1 VSFIGEP
8 PFAGAPGTRANKAEI
23 SAMST
28 SMQSGFNYDYLGS
41 DTKAIQ
47 RSVSN
52 HLVYTIGKDPLTA
65 TEHDWMMAF
74 SHVVRDRLIERWM
87 ETQRSYYRHDAK
99 RVYYL
104 SMEFLIGRSLVNSL
118 LNMDIF
124 DACTE
129 ALHKLGIELERLRN
143 LEHDAALGNG
153 GLGRLAACFLDSM
166 ASLNIPGY
174 GYGIRFEYGMFRQ
187 KIEDG
192 QQIEL
197 PENWLVHGNP
207 WEFPRP
213 EVSYRVRFGGRVME
227 YQDPSGRRHFDWIE
241 GDVVMA
247 QAYDTPIPGYHNDTV
262 NNLRLWSAKA
272 YEDFD
277 LNCFNLGEYTEAVV
291 GKTLSENISKVLYPN
306 DTSTM
311 NKQLRLKQQY
321 FFVSASLK
329 DILRRFF
336 TDHDDLHELPERVAI
351 QLNDTHPAVAIPEL
365 MRLLMDKHQLEWQSA
380 WDITTRVF
388 SYTNHTLLPEALETW
403 PVQDFE
409 QLLPRHLQLI
419 YEINRRFLLMV
430 GHLHPGDM
438 EILRRLSIVDEG
450 GERRVRMAHLAIVG
464 SHKVNGVSALHS
476 ELLRKHTFKDFN
488 RFYPDKIVNVTNGI
502 TPRRWL
508 YLANPPLSRLIT
520 EAIGPEWVRDL
531 TQLKALEPLA
541 GDSQFRSRFA
551 AIKRQ
556 NKRLLAGQVHYY
568 LNQVIEPDTLFDV
581 QVKRIHE
588 YKRQLL
594 NVLRAIA
601 LYNRMIDR
609 DSPVEIVPRTILFG
623 GKAAPGYT
631 MAKLIIRLI
640 NDVAD
645 VIDNDP
651 AVSDRLKIIFIPNY
665 DVTTASDIIPA
676 AELSQQIS
684 TAGMEAS
691 GTGNMKLAL
700 NGALTMGTLDGAN
713 VEMCQQVGEENIFI
727 FGHTTEE
734 ISRLNAQGYNPRSY
748 YETNA
753 CLKRVIDMIANGYF
767 SPEEPERYRL
777 ITDNLLSSD
786 HFKVLADFQ
795 SYMDIS
801 DQADQDYLDQE
812 TWNRMAVLNT
822 ARMSYFS
829 SDRTISEYAKKIWQ
843 VSSIHPNPKAGQ

>member
-1 VSFIGEP
+1 MSKV
-8 PFAGAPGTRANKAEI
+8 KH
-23 SAMST
+23 SA
-28 SMQSGFNYDYLGS
+28 FKYDFLGS
-41 DTKAIQ
+41 DPRDIQ

-52 HLVYTIGKDPLTA
+52 HLVYTVGKDPYTA

-87 ETQRSYYRHDAK
+87 ETQRNYYRHDAK

-104 SMEFLIGRSLVNSL
+104 SMEFLIGRSLINSL
-118 LNMDIF
+118 LNMDIH

-129 ALHKLGIELERLRN
+129 ALHKLGIELERLRG

-174 GYGIRFEYGMFRQ
+174 GYGIRFQYGMFRQ
-187 KIEDG
+187 KIENG
-192 QQIEL
+192 CQIEL
-197 PENWLVHGNP
+197 PENWLAHDNP

-227 YQDPSGRRHFDWIE
+227 YQDSTGRRHFDWIE
-241 GDVVMA
+241 GDVVLA
-247 QAYDTPIPGYHNDTV
+247 QAYDTPIPGFQNDTV

-277 LNCFNLGEYTEAVV
+277 LDRFNLGEYTEAVV

-306 DTSTM
+306 DSSTM
-311 NKQLRLKQQY
+311 NKLLRLKQQY
-321 FFVSASLK
+321 FFVCASLK

-336 TDHDDLHELPERVAI
+336 TDHDSLSDLPDKVAI
-351 QLNDTHPAVAIPEL
+351 QLNDTHPAIAIPEM
-365 MRLLMDKHQLEWQSA
+365 MRLLMDKHHLEWQPA
-380 WDITTRVF
+380 WEITTRVF

-403 PVQDFE
+403 PVDIFE
-409 QLLPRHLQLI
+409 QMLPRHLQLI
-419 YEINRRFLLMV
+419 MEINRRFLLML
-430 GHLHPGDM
+430 GHLHPGDID
-438 EILRRLSIVDEG
+438 ILRRLSIIDESNG
-450 GERRVRMAHLAIVG
+450 RRIRMAHLAIIG

-476 ELLRKHTFKDFN
+476 ELLRESTFRDFN
-488 RFYPDKIVNVTNGI
+488 SFYPGKIINITNGI

-508 YLANPPLSRLIT
+508 YQSNRGLSQLIS
-520 EAIGPEWVRDL
+520 EAIGSTWVRDL
-531 TQLKALEPLA
+531 SQIGQLEPLA
-541 GDSQFRSRFA
+541 ADPHFQERFYA
-551 AIKRQ
+551 VKQ
-556 NKRLLAGQVHYY
+556 TNKQRLAKLIHYY
-568 LNQVIEPDTLFDV
+568 LESKVDPETLFDV

-594 NVLRAIA
+594 NLLRAIA
-601 LYNRMIDR
+601 LYNRLVD
-609 DSPVEIVPRTILFG
+609 DSSTACIPRTILFG

-631 MAKLIIRLI
+631 MAKMIIRLI

-676 AELSQQIS
+676 ADLSQQIS

-713 VEMCQQVGEENIFI
+713 VEMHERIGAENIFI
-727 FGHTTEE
+727 FGNTTEE
-734 ISRLNAQGYNPRSY
+734 NRKLNQQGYQPRRY
-748 YETNA
+748 YESDPV
-753 CLKRVIDMIANGYF
+753 LRRVIDMIANGFF
-767 SPEEPERYRL
+767 SPEEPARYRS
-777 ITDNLLSSD
+777 ITDSLLNSD
-786 HFKVLADFQ
+786 HFKVMADFG
-795 SYMDIS
+795 SYLAIS
-801 DQADQDYLDQE
+801 DQADQVYRDTAE
-812 TWNRMAVLNT
+812 WTRRAILNT
-822 ARMSYFS
+822 ARMGYFS
-829 SDRTISEYAKKIWQ
+829 SDRTIHEYAEKIWH
-843 VSSIHPNPKAGQ
+843 VNPIR

>member
-1 VSFIGEP
+1 MSNI
-8 PFAGAPGTRANKAEI
+8 KH
-23 SAMST
+23 SA
-28 SMQSGFNYDYLGS
+28 FKYDFLGS
-41 DTKAIQ
+41 DPKNIQ

-52 HLVYTIGKDPLTA
+52 HLVYSVGKDPYTA
-65 TEHDWMMAF
+65 TDHDWMMAF
-74 SHVVRDRLIERWM
+74 SYVVRDRLIERWM
-87 ETQRSYYRHDAK
+87 ETQRNYYRYDAK

-118 LNMDIF
+118 LNMDIH

-166 ASLNIPGY
+166 ASMNIPGY

-192 QQIEL
+192 CQVEL
-197 PENWLVHGNP
+197 PENWLIHDNP

-227 YQDPSGRRHFDWIE
+227 YQDTTGRRHFDWIE
-241 GDVVMA
+241 GDVVIA
-247 QAYDTPIPGYHNDTV
+247 QAYDTPIPGFKNDTV

-277 LNCFNLGEYTEAVV
+277 LNRFNQGEYTEAVV

-306 DTSTM
+306 DSSTM
-311 NKQLRLKQQY
+311 NKLLRLKQQY
-321 FFVSASLK
+321 FFVCASLK

-336 TDHDDLHELPERVAI
+336 TDHDNLSDLPDKVAI
-351 QLNDTHPAVAIPEL
+351 QLNDTHPAIAIPEM
-365 MRLLMDKHQLEWQSA
+365 MRLLMDKHHLEWQPA
-380 WDITTRVF
+380 WEITTRVF

-403 PVQDFE
+403 PVSIFE
-409 QLLPRHLQLI
+409 QMLPRHLQLI
-419 YEINRRFLLMV
+419 LEINRRFLLMV

-438 EILRRLSIVDEG
+438 EILRRLSIIDEN
-450 GERRVRMAHLAIVG
+450 RIRMAHLAIVG

-476 ELLRKHTFKDFN
+476 ALLRESTFKDFN
-488 RFYPDKIVNVTNGI
+488 SFFPGKIINITNGI

-508 YLANPPLSRLIT
+508 YQSNRGLSELIS
-520 EAIGPEWVRDL
+520 EAIGPDWIRDL
-531 TQLKALEPLA
+531 KQITQLESLA
-541 GDSQFRSRFA
+541 HDSAFQARFSNVKLA
-551 AIKRQ
+551 
-556 NKRLLAGQVHYY
+556 NKQRLANLVQYY
-568 LNQVIEPDTLFDV
+568 LGRKVDPNTLFDV

-594 NVLRAIA
+594 NLFRAIA
-601 LYNRMIDR
+601 LYNRLLD
-609 DSPVEIVPRTILFG
+609 DPDALLVPRTILIG

-651 AVSDRLKIIFIPNY
+651 AVSERLKIIFIPNY

-700 NGALTMGTLDGAN
+700 NGALTMGTMDGAN
-713 VEMCQQVGEENIFI
+713 VEMCENIGADNIFI
-727 FGHTTEE
+727 FGLTTED
-734 ISRLNAQGYNPRSY
+734 ISRLDQQGYQPRHY
-748 YETNA
+748 YESDPI
-753 CLKRVIDMIANGYF
+753 LRRVIDMIANGFF

-777 ITDNLLSSD
+777 ITDNLLTTD
-786 HFKVLADFQ
+786 HFKVLADFKDYLEA
-795 SYMDIS
+795 SER
-801 DQADQDYLDQE
+801 ADQMYCNRTE
-812 TWNRMAVLNT
+812 WNKRAILNT
-822 ARMSYFS
+822 ARMGYFS
-829 SDRTISEYAKKIWQ
+829 SDRTIGEYAEKIWQ
-843 VSSIHPNPKAGQ
+843 VSPIR

>member
-1 VSFIGEP
+1 MSNDV
-8 PFAGAPGTRANKAEI
+8 TH
-23 SAMST
+23 SA
-28 SMQSGFNYDYLGS
+28 FKYDYLGS
-41 DTKAIQ
+41 DSKAIQ

-52 HLVYTIGKDPLTA
+52 HLVYTIGKDPFTA

-87 ETQRSYYRHDAK
+87 ETQRSYYKHDAK

-104 SMEFLIGRSLVNSL
+104 SMEFLIGRSLINSL
-118 LNMDIF
+118 LNMDIHN
-124 DACTE
+124 ACGK
-129 ALHKLGIELERLRN
+129 ALKKLGIELERLRS

-187 KIEDG
+187 QIDNG
-192 QQIEL
+192 NQIEL
-197 PENWLVHGNP
+197 PENWLVHDNP

-213 EVSYRVRFGGRVME
+213 EVSYRIRYGGRVME
-227 YQDPSGRRHFDWIE
+227 YQDSSGRRHFDWID
-241 GDVVMA
+241 GDIVIA

-272 YEDFD
+272 HEAFD
-277 LNCFNLGEYTEAVV
+277 LNQFNQGEYTEAVV

-306 DTSTM
+306 DSSTM
-311 NKQLRLKQQY
+311 NKLLRLKQQY

-336 TDHDDLHELPERVAI
+336 TDHDDLHELPDKVAI
-351 QLNDTHPAVAIPEL
+351 QLNDTHPAIAIPEM
-365 MRLLMDKHQLEWQSA
+365 MRLLMDKHQLEWQPA
-380 WDITTRVF
+380 WEITTRVF

-403 PVQDFE
+403 PVKTFE
-409 QLLPRHLQLI
+409 TLLPRHLQVIL
-419 YEINRRFLLMV
+419 EINRRFLLML
-430 GHLHPGDM
+430 GHRHPGDM
-438 EILRRLSIVDEG
+438 DILRRLSIIDER
-450 GERRVRMAHLAIVG
+450 GERRIRMAHLAIIG

-476 ELLRKHTFKDFN
+476 ELLRNATFRDFD
-488 RFYPDKIVNVTNGI
+488 RFYPGKIINITNGI

-508 YLANPPLSRLIT
+508 YLSNRRLSSLISD
-520 EAIGPEWVRDL
+520 AIGPEWVKDL
-531 TQLKALEPLA
+531 SKIQQLEAFAEDHSFQEK
-541 GDSQFRSRFA
+541 FA
-551 AIKRQ
+551 AIKLA
-556 NKRLLAGQVHYY
+556 NKKHISKLINYFLEKQVDPH
-568 LNQVIEPDTLFDV
+568 TLFDV

-594 NVLRAIA
+594 NLFRAIE
-601 LYNRMIDR
+601 LYNRLVD
-609 DSPVEIVPRTILFG
+609 DPGCACVPRTFLFG
-623 GKAAPGYT
+623 GKAAPGYS

-665 DVTTASDIIPA
+665 DVTTATDIIPA

-700 NGALTMGTLDGAN
+700 NGALTMGTMDGAN
-713 VEMCQQVGEENIFI
+713 VEMREQLGDENIFI
-727 FGHTTEE
+727 FGLQTDD
-734 ISRLNAQGYNPRSY
+734 IARLNQLGYQPRQY
-748 YETNA
+748 YESDPR
-753 CLKRVIDMIANGYF
+753 LRRIIDMIANGFF
-767 SPEEPERYRL
+767 SPEEPTRYRM
-777 ITDNLLSSD
+777 ITDSLLNVD
-786 HFKVLADFQ
+786 HFKVLADFDA
-795 SYMDIS
+795 YMGIS
-801 DQADQDYLDQE
+801 DQADTIYQQPD
-812 TWNRMAVLNT
+812 TWNRMAILNT
-822 ARMSYFS
+822 ARMGYFS
-829 SDRTISEYAKKIWQ
+829 SDRTISEYAEKIWQ
-843 VSSIHPNPKAGQ
+843 VSPVSR

>member
-1 VSFIGEP
+1 
-8 PFAGAPGTRANKAEI
+8 
-23 SAMST
+23 MST
-28 SMQSGFNYDYLGS
+28 PQQSGFNYDYLGS

-65 TEHDWMMAF
+65 TDHDWMMAF

-87 ETQRSYYRHDAK
+87 ETQRNYYRHDAK

-174 GYGIRFEYGMFRQ
+174 GYGIRFQYGMFRQ

-192 QQIEL
+192 QQVEL

-227 YQDPSGRRHFDWIE
+227 YQDPTGRRHFDWIE

-247 QAYDTPIPGYHNDTV
+247 QAYDTPIPGYQNDTV

-321 FFVSASLK
+321 FFVCASLK

-336 TDHDDLHELPERVAI
+336 TNHDDLRDLPDKVAI
-351 QLNDTHPAVAIPEL
+351 QLNDTHPAIAIPEL
-365 MRLLMDKHQLEWQSA
+365 MRLLMDKHQLEWQPA
-380 WDITTRVF
+380 WEITTRVF

-403 PVQDFE
+403 PVQIFE

-419 YEINRRFLLMV
+419 YEINRRFLLML
-430 GHLHPGDM
+430 GHLHPGDL
-438 EILRRLSIVDEG
+438 EILRRLSIIDDG
-450 GERRVRMAHLAIVG
+450 GERRIRMAHLAIVG
-464 SHKVNGVSALHS
+464 SHRVNGVSALHS
-476 ELLRKHTFKDFN
+476 ELLRKHTFRDFN

-508 YLANPPLSRLIT
+508 YQANPGLSQLIT
-520 EAIGPEWVRDL
+520 EAIGPDWVRDL
-531 TQLKALEPLA
+531 NHLEALEPLA
-541 GDSQFRSRFA
+541 GDSQFCSRFA
-551 AIKRQ
+551 AVKRQ
-556 NKRLLAGQVHYY
+556 NKALLADRVRYY
-568 LNQVIEPDTLFDV
+568 LNQTIEPDTLFDV

-594 NVLRAIA
+594 NLMRAIA
-601 LYNRMIDR
+601 LYNRMIDK
-609 DSPVEIVPRTILFG
+609 DSPVQIVPRTILFG
-623 GKAAPGYT
+623 GKAAPGYS

-651 AVSDRLKIIFIPNY
+651 HVSDRLKILFIPNY

-700 NGALTMGTLDGAN
+700 NGALTMGTMDGAN
-713 VEMCQQVGEENIFI
+713 VEMQERIGSENIFI

-734 ISRLNAQGYNPRSY
+734 ISRLNAQGYNPRSH
-748 YETNA
+748 YESNA
-753 CLKRVIDMIANGYF
+753 CLKRVIDMIANGFF
-767 SPEEPERYRL
+767 SPEEPDRYRP
-777 ITDNLLSSD
+777 ITDNLLNSD
-786 HFKVLADFQ
+786 HFKVMADFQ

-801 DQADQDYLDQE
+801 DQADEDYLDQE

-822 ARMSYFS
+822 ARMGYFS
-829 SDRTISEYAKKIWQ
+829 SDRTISEYAEKIWQ
-843 VSSIHPNPKAGQ
+843 INSIPPTP